1 MYVLLNI
8 EYVAAVWWSEN
19 LLFLVNVHVKVYK
32 LIPAKVMGYPIT
44 WRKKNQFTIR
54 THFIQEILILPK
66 PTQNIFYWCSKNLF
80 CGISEKTWCEERLT
94 LFTPSL
100 TATMLFLFVF
110 TGALSKWESCFLFT
124 NKIQLQPINQFS

>member
-1 MYVLLNI
+1 MYVLLNTWLQSG
-8 EYVAAVWWSEN
+8 E
-19 LLFLVNVHVKVYK
+19 VKISFFSKCWCRSVQTDSCK
-32 LIPAKVMGYPIT
+32 GYGLSNYME
-44 WRKKNQFTIR
+44 RKNQFTIR